1 MKNEH
6 VNGGLTKNEPS
17 FLVVIERIKQYLQA
31 TTDQAVATALGFK
44 SNTWANRKN
53 SGSIP
58 YRELAAWCIAEKVS
72 VDWVLHGVGNIKRE
86 DGSALPVVAEID
98 GELLAQVLRA
108 LGDELAKKESAR
120 KWLNP
125 TYLGLVGATIYNHVV
140 FDKPAKRAEAI
151 KDEVQRTVEIWVL
164 ADKLGKLTDDGT
176 VPLPPT

>member
-1 MKNEH
+1 M
-6 VNGGLTKNEPS
+6 
-17 FLVVIERIKQYLQA
+17 
-31 TTDQAVATALGFK
+31 
-44 SNTWANRKN
+44 
-53 SGSIP
+53 
-58 YRELAAWCIAEKVS
+58 
-72 VDWVLHGVGNIKRE
+72 LHGVGNIKRE